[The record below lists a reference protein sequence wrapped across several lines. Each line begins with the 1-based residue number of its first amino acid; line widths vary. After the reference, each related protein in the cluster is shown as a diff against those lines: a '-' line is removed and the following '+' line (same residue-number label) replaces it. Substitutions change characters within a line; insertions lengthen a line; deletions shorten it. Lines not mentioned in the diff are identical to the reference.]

1 MLNNEFLEA
10 YEDLEVLENIDL
22 SLNDF
27 IYQLTAY
34 EKDGFVDYEKGL
46 IEIVFNSYL
55 DDASDSDVMSKY
67 NEYLEENNYYD
78 DRWEYNDEE
87 FFNVYF
93 NNNPME
99 VARAVFYGDYRY
111 NDEYVR
117 FDAYG
122 NLESADE
129 WQILDEIK
137 NDSDFAKW
145 CIYNDSEFDDLMD
158 DEVIE
163 EITNEV
169 LKLVKAGY

>member
-1 MLNNEFLEA
+1 
-10 YEDLEVLENIDL
+10 
-22 SLNDF
+22 
-27 IYQLTAY
+27 
-34 EKDGFVDYEKGL
+34 
-46 IEIVFNSYL
+46 
-55 DDASDSDVMSKY
+55 
-67 NEYLEENNYYD
+67 
-78 DRWEYNDEE
+78 
-87 FFNVYF
+87 
-93 NNNPME
+93 ME

-117 FDAYG
+117 FNAYG

-145 CIYNDSEFDDLMD
+145 CIQNDSEFEELMD

-163 EITNEV
+163 EITNEA